1 MRPGQPGAG
10 GGFAPSAPPWRFPM
24 QTPTRRQVSRLAL
37 LAGALAAPGLAPSP
51 ARAATRREIDA
62 DVAAALLRLREL
74 PNTEPLLREAR
85 ATLVFP
91 RIVSGGFIV
100 GGQYGEGA
108 LLRGGR
114 TDGYY
119 SIAGLSLGLLAGAQA
134 AGLAMFFM
142 QESALVA
149 LQKADGW
156 EIGTGPSVVAL
167 DKGLQ
172 ANASITTLT
181 EPVYAITFGQQG
193 LMAAL
198 ALNGTKITRIHPG
211 A

>member
-1 MRPGQPGAG
+1 M
-10 GGFAPSAPPWRFPM
+10 
-24 QTPTRRQVSRLAL
+24 TDPTRRHLARLAL
-37 LAGALAAPGLAPSP
+37 AAGALALPGA
-51 ARAATRREIDA
+51 AGAATRREIDA
-62 DVAAALLRLREL
+62 DVQAALVRLQEL
-74 PNTEPLLREAR
+74 PNTAPLLRQAR
-85 ATLVFP
+85 AMLIFP

-108 LLRGGR
+108 AMQGGR
-114 TDGYY
+114 IVGYY
-119 SIAGLSLGLLAGAQA
+119 SIAGVSLGLLAGAQA
-134 AGLAMFFM
+134 SGLAMFFM
-142 QESALVA
+142 TEEAVSVLTRS
-149 LQKADGW
+149 DGW

-172 ANASITTLT
+172 ANATSTTLS

-198 ALNGTKITRIHPG
+198 ALNGTKITRINPG

>member
-1 MRPGQPGAG
+1 MPAL
-10 GGFAPSAPPWRFPM
+10 
-24 QTPTRRQVSRLAL
+24 TRRSLPRLAL
-37 LAGALAAPGLAPSP
+37 AAGALGLPAG

-62 DVAAALLRLREL
+62 DVQAALVRLQEL
-74 PNTEPLLREAR
+74 PNTAPLLRAAR
-85 ATLVFP
+85 AMLIFP

-108 LLRGGR
+108 ALQGGR
-114 TDGYY
+114 TVGYY

-142 QESALVA
+142 TEEAVGALTR
-149 LQKADGW
+149 ADGW

-167 DKGLQ
+167 DRGLQ
-172 ANASITTLT
+172 ANATSTTLT

-198 ALNGTKITRIHPG
+198 ALNGTKITRINPDS
-211 A
+211 

>member
-1 MRPGQPGAG
+1 
-10 GGFAPSAPPWRFPM
+10 M
-24 QTPTRRQVSRLAL
+24 QALSRRHLSRLAL
-37 LAGALAAPGLAPSP
+37 AAGALAAPGL

-62 DVAAALLRLREL
+62 DIHAAMIRLQEL
-74 PNTEPLLREAR
+74 PNTAPLLQKAR
-85 ATLVFP
+85 AMLVFP
-91 RIVSGGFIV
+91 RIISGGFIV

-108 LLRGGR
+108 AIRNGV
-114 TDGYY
+114 TQGYY
-119 SIAGLSLGLLAGAQA
+119 AIAGLSLGLLAGAQA

-142 QESALVA
+142 TDEAVA
-149 LQKADGW
+149 VLTRNDGW
-156 EIGTGPSVVAL
+156 EIGTGPTVVAL

-172 ANASITTLT
+172 ANATSTTLT

-198 ALNGTKITRIHPG
+198 ALNGTKITRIHPE

>member
-1 MRPGQPGAG
+1 M
-10 GGFAPSAPPWRFPM
+10 
-24 QTPTRRQVSRLAL
+24 
-37 LAGALAAPGLAPSP
+37 
-51 ARAATRREIDA
+51 
-62 DVAAALLRLREL
+62 
-74 PNTEPLLREAR
+74 
-85 ATLVFP
+85 
-91 RIVSGGFIV
+91 
-100 GGQYGEGA
+100 
-108 LLRGGR
+108 
-114 TDGYY
+114 GYY

-142 QESALVA
+142 TEEAVGTLTR
-149 LQKADGW
+149 ADGW

-172 ANASITTLT
+172 ANATSTTLS

-198 ALNGTKITRIHPG
+198 ALNGTKITRITPE